1 VSTRPT
7 QEEALRYIRA
17 KIDQLLGVMGTL
29 PLRPEELD
37 DATLLEIDPI
47 GIIADSFQQVIAH
60 LNDTNHRLSL
70 ATGEIRTIL
79 DTLGAAVVVLDL
91 NDHVEECN
99 RIASEWFFN
108 GANCEK
114 IVGQPASEVCACAD
128 AITDIRHIADGS
140 AHNAHLHGRDVQI
153 VATKILDE
161 TGQHAKTVVLF
172 TDITLQKETERSLR
186 LYSEV
191 FRQVGE
197 GIIITDAE
205 TRIVEV
211 NAAVSRIL
219 GYGRE
224 ELIGAMPS
232 SLKSGLHEPSFYE
245 ELWRQLN
252 AHGHWRGEIFDRT
265 RDGRVI
271 PLLQTISAVRDG
283 EGRISHYIAV
293 MADISSIKER
303 QARLD
308 FLAHHDV
315 LTELP
320 NRLLFGDRLDHAIDR
335 ARRDGEALALLFID
349 LDRFKSINDTL
360 GHHVGDQ
367 LLIQAANRLKLLVR
381 RADTVARL
389 GGDEFVVLME
399 NGASRAAAEHLAD
412 KIVAAFGQAFPVAG
426 TAVHVGC
433 SIGIAV
439 HPADGAD
446 AVTLLKNA
454 DAAMYRAKDAGARQA
469 VSGKGSLA

>member
-1 VSTRPT
+1 MSSALT
-7 QEEALRYIRA
+7 QQEALRYIRA
-17 KIDQLLGVMGTL
+17 KIDQLLGIMGTL

-37 DATLLEIDPI
+37 DATLLELDPI
-47 GIIADSFQQVIAH
+47 GIIADSFQQVITH
-60 LNDTNHRLSL
+60 LNETNHRLSL

-91 NDHVEECN
+91 NDRVEECN
-99 RIASEWFFN
+99 RIASEWFFG
-108 GANCEK
+108 GATCEK
-114 IVGQPASEVCACAD
+114 IVGQAANDVCACAD
-128 AITDIRHIADGS
+128 AIANIRHAADGS

-161 TGQHAKTVVLF
+161 NGRHAKTVVLF
-172 TDITLQKETERSLR
+172 SDITAQKETERSLR
-186 LYSEV
+186 LYSKV

-197 GIIITDAE
+197 GILITDAT

-211 NAAVSRIL
+211 NAAVSDIL
-219 GYGRE
+219 GYSRE
-224 ELIGAMPS
+224 ELIGAMPNS
-232 SLKSGLHEPSFYE
+232 FKSGLHDQAFFE

-252 AHGHWRGEIFDRT
+252 AHDRWRGEIFDRT

-271 PLLQTISAVRDG
+271 PLLQTISAVRDDD
-283 EGRISHYIAV
+283 GRISHYIAV

-335 ARRDGEALALLFID
+335 ARRDGDALALLFID
-349 LDRFKSINDTL
+349 LDRFKDINDTF

-367 LLIQAANRLKLLVR
+367 LLIQASNRLKGLVR

-399 NGASRAAAEHLAD
+399 NGASRAAADSLAN
-412 KIVAAFGQAFPVAG
+412 KIVTAFEQPFPVAG
-426 TAVHVGC
+426 TDVRIGC

-439 HPADGAD
+439 YPADGAD
-446 AVTLLKNA
+446 AITLLANA

-469 VSGKGSLA
+469 MPGES

>member
-1 VSTRPT
+1 VFKPLT
-7 QEEALRYIRA
+7 QQDALRYIRA

-37 DATLLEIDPI
+37 DATLLELDPI
-47 GIIADSFQQVIAH
+47 GIIADSFEQVITH
-60 LNDTNHRLSL
+60 LNETNHRLSL
-70 ATGEIRTIL
+70 ATREIRTIL
-79 DTLGAAVVVLDL
+79 DTLGAAVVVLDPQ
-91 NDHVEECN
+91 DCVEDFN
-99 RIASEWFFN
+99 RVAGDWFFG
-108 GANCEK
+108 GAAREA
-114 IVGQPASEVCACAD
+114 IVGRVASEVCGCAE
-128 AITDIRHIADGS
+128 AINEIRRVADS
-140 AHNAHLHGRDVQI
+140 TVHNANLHGRDVQI

-161 TGQHAKTVVLF
+161 AGLHAKTVMLF

-197 GIIITDAE
+197 GILITDAE
-205 TRIVEV
+205 TRIVEL

-219 GYGRE
+219 GYSRE
-224 ELIGAMPS
+224 ELLGTMPR
-232 SLKSGLHEPSFYE
+232 SLKSGLHEPPFYE
-245 ELWRQLN
+245 ELWRQLDAN
-252 AHGHWRGEIFDRT
+252 GHWQGEIYDRV

-271 PLLQTISAVRDG
+271 PLLQTISAVRDAD
-283 EGRISHYIAV
+283 GRVSHYIAV

-303 QARLD
+303 QSRLD

-335 ARRDGEALALLFID
+335 ARRDSETLALLFID
-349 LDRFKSINDTL
+349 LDRFKDVNDNF

-367 LLIQAANRLKLLVR
+367 LLIQVAARLKELVR

-399 NGASRAAAEHLAD
+399 GGADRAAADMLAD
-412 KIVAAFGQAFPVAG
+412 KITAAFTQDFPVAG
-426 TAVHVGC
+426 KALRIGC
-433 SIGIAV
+433 SIGVAV
-439 HPADGAD
+439 YPANGDDAAALLGHAD
-446 AVTLLKNA
+446 
-454 DAAMYRAKDAGARQA
+454 DAMYRAKVAGR
-469 VSGKGSLA
+469 G